1 MCALQSLVPESFQ
14 IYFYIAEIMAVLIER
29 FMELEAPDCMKV
41 LDILCQASRQFIE
54 VENFYNWCKAVGIG
68 RSSEYPQVETIT
80 PKKLVAMEK
89 FILDKA
95 ALAHSRKAAKQEPAE
110 LEPNVQVQEEQIRI
124 KALPALEEFIQEI
137 ESEEI
142 AAEESTKEVHSTKE
156 ANLIDTEDDAVTV
169 TEQEYGDS
177 LTLALFEVRD
187 RTLPPTWDEVRD
199 GTLPPAWESF
209 DEPGGWEMALVQSTS
224 KLSNQKV
231 ALGGGFDML
240 LLDNMYQQGP
250 TVGDRAYTGSASS
263 MAIAGAASTV
273 LALPAPPAAGNRVQR
288 EDPFAA
294 SVGIAPPAYVQMW
307 DMEKKQQLL
316 LEEQLMWEQY
326 ARNGMQGH
334 YGLGRLQGQ
343 HYPCHMGYGG
353 YPQSYWS

>member
-54 VENFYNWCKAVGIG
+54 VENFYNWCKAVRIG

-80 PKKLVAMEK
+80 AKKLVAMEK
-89 FILDKA
+89 FIRNKA
-95 ALAHSRKAAKQEPAE
+95 ALAHGRKAAKQEPAE
-110 LEPNVQVQEEQIRI
+110 LEPNVQVQEEQIHI
-124 KALPALEEFIQEI
+124 KALPAFEEFIQEI
-137 ESEEI
+137 ASEEI
-142 AAEESTKEVHSTKE
+142 AAEESAKEVHSTKE

-177 LTLALFEVRD
+177 LALALFEEDWD
-187 RTLPPTWDEVRD
+187 R
-199 GTLPPAWESF
+199 TLPPAWESF
-209 DEPGGWEMALVQSTS
+209 DEEPGDWEMALVQSTS

-263 MAIAGAASTV
+263 MAIGGAASTV

-316 LEEQLMWEQY
+316 VEEQLMWEQY

-334 YGLGRLQGQ
+334 YGLERLQGQ